1 METSIGEQGLSL
13 LCFLAL
19 GLMLGLC
26 YDLLR
31 PLRYGLKKAALW
43 DGLFCAL
50 AAAGC
55 FCLAVE
61 KGRLGV
67 WDIALSLA
75 AFCMYINGLSRY
87 VFPWISRF
95 FGLFKTFV
103 RFLEKKYFFCKK
115 HFSNRNN

>member
-1 METSIGEQGLSL
+1 MEVSIAAQGQSL

-55 FCLAVE
+55 FFLATE
-61 KGRLGV
+61 KGSMGV
-67 WDIALSLA
+67 WDIAISLA
-75 AFCMYINGLSRY
+75 AFCIYINGISRY
-87 VFPWISRF
+87 IFPWISKF
-95 FGLFKTFV
+95 FGLFTAFV
-103 RFLEKKYFFCKK
+103 RFLEKKYFFYKK

>member
-1 METSIGEQGLSL
+1 MEVDIRDQGLSL

-19 GLMLGLC
+19 GLMLGLI

-31 PLRYGLKKAALW
+31 PLRYRFKGALIW
-43 DGLFCAL
+43 DGLFCAT

-55 FCLAVE
+55 FFLAAE
-61 KGRLGV
+61 EGRLGV

-75 AFCMYINGLSRY
+75 AFCMYINRLSSY

-95 FGLFKTFV
+95 FGLFGAFV